1 MHARCR
7 CVVAVTPSAR
17 KKALGEVFS
26 LGELQLRTTTE
37 CGYLEE
43 DGGGAEGLGRL
54 RHLALFHSADAASGR
69 CAGAS
74 RLCCDIVLLRYLC
87 GSDTFKAF

>member
-1 MHARCR
+1 MA
-7 CVVAVTPSAR
+7 VAPSAR

-43 DGGGAEGLGRL
+43 DGGGSEGLGRL

-69 CAGAS
+69 CAACS
-74 RLCCDIVLLRYLC
+74 RLCHNTVFVAQTVLLKWIK
-87 GSDTFKAF
+87 SP

>member
-1 MHARCR
+1 MHTACR
-7 CVVAVTPSAR
+7 CVVAVAPSAR

-43 DGGGAEGLGRL
+43 DGGGSEGLGRL

-69 CAGAS
+69 CAACS
-74 RLCCDIVLLRYLC
+74 RLCHNTVFVAQTVLLKWIK
-87 GSDTFKAF
+87 SP